1 MQQPPCNGVDFTIS
15 FRFRLSENADT
26 FLFGGWSNNLEWT
39 SNRSKAP
46 PKWCLFSIPPPSQ
59 DYSFP
64 FGLDREGLE
73 VVPLAC
79 DPLKF
84 VISYSFINKVS
95 ESGVLYYVDSYR
107 GVAVLC
113 LSSIVVS

>member
-26 FLFGGWSNNLEWT
+26 YLFGGWSNNLEWT

-64 FGLDREGLE
+64 FGLDREGLQ
-73 VVPLAC
+73 VGILKGCHVLRLYSSSCKPLC
-79 DPLKF
+79 VLVKS
-84 VISYSFINKVS
+84 VIKNEDLID
-95 ESGVLYYVDSYR
+95 SGENN
-107 GVAVLC
+107 
-113 LSSIVVS
+113 